1 MKSTIL
7 LVIAFCIIYCNTQNN
22 KQEEPA
28 LKIQLNPPE
37 QTAKDT
43 IQALQDLDK
52 LENEIRIGMNEDF
65 EDEKRKL
72 IEIQKARVHDIV
84 HGGFIALQSL
94 IPNPIKASI
103 RKGIRDQIKGKGI
116 SNTNI
121 DSSKSENAL
130 KTEKVENEMNN
141 LTKNIRSLSSF
152 KQINH
157 QPIRNKE
164 DEYIKSITDQIK
176 EVNKSN
182 LGYEDNNHNFLQ
194 KENNYELYNIN
205 TPVFNPL

>member
-1 MKSTIL
+1 MKSNIL
-7 LVIAFCIIYCNTQNN
+7 LVIAFCIIFCQTQKN
-22 KQEEPA
+22 QQTEPA

-37 QTAKDT
+37 QTDKDT
-43 IQALQDLDK
+43 IQALIDLDK

-72 IEIQKARVHDIV
+72 LEIQKARVHDIV
-84 HGGFIALQSL
+84 HGGFIVLQSL

-116 SNTNI
+116 SNTSI
-121 DSSKSENAL
+121 DSSKSENSL
-130 KTEKVENEMNN
+130 KTEKVENEINS
-141 LTKNIRSLSSF
+141 LTKNIRALSSF

-157 QPIRNKE
+157 QPKQNKE
-164 DEYIKSITDQIK
+164 EEYIQAITNQIK
-176 EVNKSN
+176 EANESN
-182 LGYEDNNHNFLQ
+182 LGYEENNHNFLK